1 MIDHRIQ
8 AIGKPVDKF
17 GLYTHH
23 LQNVIADTSK
33 QLYPATLQGKFN
45 KLIESK
51 VILRTAFPLDV
62 LTEAKIFGLC
72 TQKSDLNLIEIVSAA
87 ESTKCHYVKLR
98 KKMEND
104 SELVFTLPTLASVI
118 SEVKKDNDTESW
130 LYQDQMLKHFN
141 KDKGYT
147 QSHAVE
153 TVNKIIACFDECFIS
168 VH

>member
-1 MIDHRIQ
+1 
-8 AIGKPVDKF
+8 
-17 GLYTHH
+17 
-23 LQNVIADTSK
+23 
-33 QLYPATLQGKFN
+33 
-45 KLIESK
+45 
-51 VILRTAFPLDV
+51 
-62 LTEAKIFGLC
+62 
-72 TQKSDLNLIEIVSAA
+72 
-87 ESTKCHYVKLR
+87 
-98 KKMEND
+98 MEND